1 VTEKLVRPPDFRIE
15 FLVEHDATYGSHR
28 RALGF
33 FRGLHSRRQLFANAF
48 MASSQTLEAR
58 VIEAAV
64 GVPVFTIRLPHSGH
78 LMWNSTHD
86 PFATG
91 EQRGSDPAL

>member
-48 MASSQTLEAR
+48 MASSQTLDAR
-58 VIEAAV
+58 VIRPLSAFPSSRY
-64 GVPVFTIRLPHSGH
+64 GCRTLDI
-78 LMWNSTHD
+78 
-86 PFATG
+86 
-91 EQRGSDPAL
+91 